1 MDVTS
6 HIHAHKTRREKSQG
20 CRSES
25 FEERSGRED
34 CSYIGAKKSRKA
46 VICPLI
52 VIYCDPRATRADDR
66 TFACEIGDGIRA

>member
-1 MDVTS
+1 MR
-6 HIHAHKTRREKSQG
+6 IKLEEKKVNDADQRALRKEAG
-20 CRSES
+20 
-25 FEERSGRED
+25 ERGRERRTVHI
-34 CSYIGAKKSRKA
+34 SAQKKSRRA

>member
-1 MDVTS
+1 MRIKLEEKKVNDADQRALRKEAGGRTV
-6 HIHAHKTRREKSQG
+6 HISAQ
-20 CRSES
+20 
-25 FEERSGRED
+25 
-34 CSYIGAKKSRKA
+34 KKSHKA